1 MMEKS
6 SFEQRQAHQ
15 LQAKQPVTQSD
26 LSKKYT
32 FYLLLLEHTLI
43 RLKTEKL

>member
-32 FYLLLLEHTLI
+32 FSLLFEHTLI
-43 RLKTEKL
+43 RLKTENL